1 MIAVDETTKSQIDR
15 ILQSHV
21 MRSSDALKRLLS
33 FLAEKSLAGEADD
46 LKEYSIGVD
55 AFGKPS
61 TYDPRQDSSIRI
73 HAARLRQKLADYY
86 RTEGK
91 DDAIVVDLP
100 KGQFKLTWHSRSAEA
115 AGSSTKPSND
125 ARSAGVRLRSYL
137 AVACAGLVATTAWA
151 VYSTIRLGEERQSS
165 ALYHSQWTPE
175 IAALWEPFVG
185 SERPLLISIGTPL
198 FVNLPGLGIFR
209 DTSLNNPEAISQSKA
224 LATITQA
231 LHITRFELSSGYAS
245 LGAAHA
251 AFTIGKLLGARK
263 ANISTVNGNELSWRQ
278 LSENNVVLIGR
289 QRFFRLQLA
298 GLPVKPELDL
308 EEDVG
313 VRNLNPAP
321 GEPSIFTNTGSP
333 ATGVTY
339 ALVSLMPGPEGN
351 SSVMD
356 FFARDGAAMTGA
368 LSWFVDPASAKSL
381 VAKLRGRTG
390 QVPRYYQVLLK
401 VRSQDRVPLET
412 SYVLHRELR
421 PVGR

>member
-1 MIAVDETTKSQIDR
+1 MTAVDEATKTQIDR

-21 MRSSDALKRLLS
+21 MRSSEALKRLFS
-33 FLAEKSLAGEADD
+33 FLAYKSLAGEADD

-55 AFGKPS
+55 AFGKPP

-73 HAARLRQKLADYY
+73 HAARLRQKLAEYY
-86 RTEGK
+86 RTDGK
-91 DDAIVVDLP
+91 DDLIVVDLP
-100 KGQFKLTWHSRSAEA
+100 KGQFKLTWYWRSVDAVVSPTNPSNAGA
-115 AGSSTKPSND
+115 AGM
-125 ARSAGVRLRSYL
+125 RLRYYL
-137 AVACAGLVATTAWA
+137 AIACAGLAATTAWA
-151 VYSTIRLGEERQSS
+151 VYSTMRLENERQSS
-165 ALYHSQWTPE
+165 ALYRSQWTPE
-175 IAALWEPFVG
+175 IAVLWQPFVG
-185 SERPLLISIGTPL
+185 SERPLLLSIGTPL

-209 DTSLNNPEAISQSKA
+209 DTSLNDPDAISQSKV

-231 LHITRFELSSGYAS
+231 LHITRFEPSSGYAS

-298 GLPVKPELDL
+298 GLPVKPELDI

-313 VRNLNPAP
+313 VRNLNPRT
-321 GEPSIFTNTGSP
+321 GEPSVFTNAGSP

-351 SSVMD
+351 TSVMD

-368 LSWFVDPASAKSL
+368 LGWFVDPATAKSL
-381 VAKLRGRTG
+381 VSKLRGRTG
-390 QVPRYYQVLLK
+390 QVPKYYQLLLK